1 MSQEISQED
10 EKLLAKLYFSDK
22 DFDKDMNLINKDAKD
37 KTIILFYSPMC
48 GHCVRMKPEYIKLAK
63 AALNGDFGND
73 VSVSAVNTS
82 DERDLMQRIHAPDMI
97 NEREYIVMG
106 VPTIVSYYKG
116 QYYSTYS
123 ADTDEEKK
131 KNFRKLPDLIE
142 YIQGIGSAPVTY
154 VERR

>member
-1 MSQEISQED
+1 
-10 EKLLAKLYFSDK
+10 
-22 DFDKDMNLINKDAKD
+22 
-37 KTIILFYSPMC
+37 
-48 GHCVRMKPEYIKLAK
+48 
-63 AALNGDFGND
+63 
-73 VSVSAVNTS
+73 
-82 DERDLMQRIHAPDMI
+82 
-97 NEREYIVMG
+97 MG

-142 YIQGIGSAPVTY
+142 YLNGVGNAPVTY